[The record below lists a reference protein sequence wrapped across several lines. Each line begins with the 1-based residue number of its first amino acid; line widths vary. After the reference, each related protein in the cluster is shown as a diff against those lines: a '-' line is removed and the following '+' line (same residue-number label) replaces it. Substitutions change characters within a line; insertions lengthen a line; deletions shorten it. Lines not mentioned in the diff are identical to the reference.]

1 MLTHSVVLTE
11 TVSPGQAAL
20 ISRSIKGQ
28 DCDPINI
35 LIRDSAGVRALDAEF
50 RAFLSQ
56 CRPLFDTFRPRD
68 EKERTVIL
76 QGFLRKQGALKTVIS
91 GKEAIFYKEEIGA
104 LILRADVTE
113 LAFLLKEPRLVAA
126 MEAFLKEHDTHVIK
140 DGRAALAAWKE
151 LTG

>member
-35 LIRDSAGVRALDAEF
+35 LICDSAGVRSLDAEF

-76 QGFLRKQGALKTVIS
+76 
-91 GKEAIFYKEEIGA
+91 
-104 LILRADVTE
+104 RADVTV
-113 LAFLLKEPRLVAA
+113 LAFLLKEPRLIAA
-126 MEAFLKEHDTHVIK
+126 MEAFLKEHDTHVRK